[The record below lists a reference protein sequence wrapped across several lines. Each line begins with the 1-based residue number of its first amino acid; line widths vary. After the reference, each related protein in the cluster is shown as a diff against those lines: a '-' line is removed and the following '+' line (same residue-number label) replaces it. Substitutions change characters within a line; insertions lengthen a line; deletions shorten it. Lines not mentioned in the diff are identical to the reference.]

1 MKKFVF
7 RLAAALKARNV
18 TLDAAKTRLADATAR
33 HTLALDLLGQR
44 KAHLVEVATS
54 ARSKTIRD
62 AGRELLRQRYQHQL
76 REEIQTREHQLNLL
90 IEEVEASRLAVA
102 QAYRDVRALEVLE
115 ERDRAVWLEEMRIA
129 EQKENDDHN
138 SQRFGRS

>member
-1 MKKFVF
+1 M
-7 RLAAALKARNV
+7 
-18 TLDAAKTRLADATAR
+18 
-33 HTLALDLLGQR
+33 
-44 KAHLVEVATS
+44 
-54 ARSKTIRD
+54 
-62 AGRELLRQRYQHQL
+62 
-76 REEIQTREHQLNLL
+76 NLL